1 MGVSF
6 WSVVMAVLR
15 KDLQIEFRSRELV
28 GTMGVFALMSVFV
41 FSFALELDRIAR
53 QEVISGVLWVTVFF
67 SSILGLNR
75 NLIVER
81 EQGSLDAMLLAPISR
96 NAIFVGKFLG
106 NFVFTFIVGIILLPV
121 MFILFNLPTVNLAM
135 LGILCLGI
143 LGISIIGTLL
153 ATITIQTRAREVL
166 LPIILLPVSLPIIIA
181 VVRATT
187 EILHERPLEEWL
199 LWLQILL
206 GIILIYSVLS
216 LLTFE
221 YVIED

>member
-1 MGVSF
+1 MNVPF
-6 WSVVMAVLR
+6 WTVVLAIIR
-15 KDLQIEFRSRELV
+15 KDLQIEFRSRELI

-67 SSILGLNR
+67 SSILGLSR
-75 NLIVER
+75 NLTIER
-81 EQGSLDAMLLAPISR
+81 EQGSLDAMLLAPIPR
-96 NAIFVGKFLG
+96 NAIFVGKLLG
-106 NFVFTFIVGIILLPV
+106 NFVFTLIVGIILLPV

-135 LGILCLGI
+135 VGILCLGI
-143 LGISIIGTLL
+143 LAISIIGTLL

-166 LPIILLPVSLPIIIA
+166 LPIVLLPVSLPIIIV

-187 EILHERPLEEWL
+187 EILHQRPLEDWL
-199 LWLQILL
+199 LWLQILV
-206 GIILIYSVLS
+206 GILLIYTVLS